1 MSISDYNHTLLFVDD
16 ELNIL
21 NSLKRLFRKENYQI
35 LTASSGQEGLEL
47 LKKTDESISL
57 IISDQRMPEMNGAQ
71 FLEKAKEIFP
81 DAIRFLLT
89 GYSDIDAIVNAI
101 NKGEI
106 HRYLAKPWNDNDLIL
121 QVRQAIEQYELV
133 LENRR
138 LLSLSQKQNKEL
150 NELNRNLEK
159 KVNERTLEIK
169 EKNEELRGVNIKL
182 EKSFGETIRLLSSL
196 IGTLNPTLGKYMV
209 HVAELAKEVAGEY
222 LLEEKE
228 VNQIEMAGMIHDIGL
243 LGLSEKIWTK
253 NEKYMNETEFKM
265 YSQHPVIASI
275 ALESVKSL
283 DQVGEII
290 LYHHEY
296 FDGSGFPNGLKGE
309 KIPLGSRIVGTVSD
323 YCKIVD
329 TWPKEVNQIVDR
341 AKKYLGETATNELDI
356 AEPEEMIENIAE
368 KFISLKIN
376 EKYDN
381 DIVVKLMEKVK
392 KEKRISSV
400 TIEGLKERMVLA
412 MDLRIKDGRLLLVKG
427 AELKE
432 NSIKTIKKLAEAQL
446 IEGKI
451 SILL

>member
-265 YSQHPVIASI
+265 YSQHPGIASI